1 MGESKMAVKKWL
13 QVTVTADPVL
23 IEPLSDFLVGVLDAG
38 VEAAAIDEPDY
49 GTINGY
55 IQDSDLAPEE
65 IERILEQISAYLLEL
80 KEIFNVALPELSSKI
95 IEDEDWGKS
104 WKEYFKPFSIVPG
117 LVIVPTWEEYVAKEG
132 EAVITMD
139 PGMAFG
145 TGHHATTSLT
155 LEFIRESL
163 LGTSDKKVLDVGTGT
178 GILGMAALLF
188 DAAEVQGTD
197 NDPEAVQAARKN
209 VAYNNMQ
216 QKMDV
221 SLASLDEIDQS
232 FDIVVA
238 NIVHDVLV
246 GMADDLIRLTEK
258 GGYLILSGLLAE
270 KQLENISRIFTEKGL
285 DVAGKKVREEWSAIR
300 FVKKS

>member
-1 MGESKMAVKKWL
+1 MAVKKWL

-23 IEPLSDFLVGVLDAG
+23 IEPLSDFLIGVLDAG

-49 GTINGY
+49 GTVNGY
-55 IQDSDLAPEE
+55 IQDPDPDPIE
-65 IERILEQISAYLLEL
+65 IQRILDQVSAYLREL
-80 KEIFNVALPELSSKI
+80 KDIFNVAAPKLSSKI
-95 IEDEDWGKS
+95 IEDRDWGKS
-104 WKEYFKPFSIVPG
+104 WKEHFKPFSIVPG

-163 LGTSDKKVLDVGTGT
+163 AGTSNKKVLDVGTGT
-178 GILGMAALLF
+178 GILGMAAVLF
-188 DAAEVQGTD
+188 QAAAVKATD
-197 NDPEAVQAARKN
+197 NDPEAVKAAREN
-209 VAYNNMQ
+209 VTFNNMQ
-216 QKMDV
+216 DQMEV
-221 SLASLDEIDQS
+221 SLSSLDEIHES
-232 FDIVVA
+232 FDVVVA
-238 NIVHDVLV
+238 NIVHDVLI
-246 GMADDLIRLTEK
+246 GMADDLIRLTNK

-285 DVAGKKVREEWSAIR
+285 HLSGDKVRGEWSAIR
-300 FVKKS
+300 FVKK